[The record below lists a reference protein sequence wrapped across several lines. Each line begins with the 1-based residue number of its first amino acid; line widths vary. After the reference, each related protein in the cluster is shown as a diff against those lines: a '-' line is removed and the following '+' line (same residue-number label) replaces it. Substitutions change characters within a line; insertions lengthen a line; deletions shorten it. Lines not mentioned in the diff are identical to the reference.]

1 MNHRHLG
8 GEEYEI
14 RVRALAD
21 DDAPPIIRLRHV
33 LKALLRHYNFRATSV
48 RDITPALPSA
58 GALPR
63 RLPGRLRN
71 RTRQKQSSGDSKAG
85 Q

>member
-1 MNHRHLG
+1 MSHRHLG

-48 RDITPALPSA
+48 RDITPKLPPASPPPLAQDVASASSTPAPSA
-58 GALPR
+58 SPDA
-63 RLPGRLRN
+63 
-71 RTRQKQSSGDSKAG
+71 S
-85 Q
+85 